1 MRYIFATGNAG
12 KVEQIEM
19 IMRLYNI
26 HIKVEPQKS
35 IGFTEEVIEDGKTF
49 EENSNIKATA
59 LFNYCKSIGMKDFVV
74 FADDSGLCVDA
85 LDGRPGIYSDR
96 YAGEHATI
104 DENLDKLLEELKDK
118 KTKEERSAK
127 FVSVFTGYL
136 SDGTPIVSRGEC
148 KGSIA
153 LQRGKPSN
161 LTYNPVFIPEGFD
174 KPMGDLSDEEFKKVK
189 HHREMAFEG
198 FLEQLKE
205 LEKNQVKE

>member
-1 MRYIFATGNAG
+1 MRYIFATGNTG

-35 IGFTEEVIEDGKTF
+35 IGFTEEVIEDGETF
-49 EENSNIKATA
+49 EENSNLKATA
-59 LFNYCKSIGMKDFVV
+59 LYNYCKSKGMTDFVV

-85 LDGRPGIYSDR
+85 LGGRPGVYSDR
-96 YAGEHATI
+96 YASEHATI
-104 DENLDKLLEELKDK
+104 DENLNKLFEDLKDK

-136 SDGTPIVSRGEC
+136 ADGTKIVSRGEC
-148 KGSIA
+148 EGSIA
-153 LQRGKPSN
+153 LQRGKPSR

-174 KPMGDLSDEEFKKVK
+174 KPMGDLTDEEFKKVK
-189 HHREMAFEG
+189 NHREKAFEG
-198 FLEQLKE
+198 FLDQLKE
-205 LEKNQVKE
+205 IEKNK